1 MPELPEVEV
10 IRMGLEPHLVGRRL
24 ESFYSSGKTLR
35 TPVPVKELTT
45 LCGRKITAVRR
56 RAKYLLLDLDS
67 DELLIFHLGMTGNLG
82 LFPQGTPRRLHDHLE
97 FLLDDN
103 TLLRY
108 HDPRRFGR
116 VALLAAG
123 DEPAR
128 QVFFRTC
135 GPEPLEKDFTAQW
148 LKEKAKGRK
157 ISIKPFIMTSGVV
170 VGIGNIYANESLFA
184 AGIRPQR
191 SVAKITMK
199 EWQTLVECIR
209 KTLRFAIECGGSTI
223 SDFRSADQ
231 QSGYFQMNFQVYGK
245 AGEPCSRCGRNIEKE
260 VLGGR
265 SSYFCRSC
273 QK

>member
-24 ESFYSSGKTLR
+24 ERFYSSGKALR
-35 TPVPVKELTT
+35 TPVPVKELST
-45 LCGRKITAVRR
+45 LCGGQITAVRR
-56 RAKYLLLDLDS
+56 RAKYLLFDLDS
-67 DELLIFHLGMTGNLG
+67 GELLVFHLGMTGNLG
-82 LFPQGTPRRLHDHLE
+82 LFLQGTPRRLHDHLE
-97 FLLDDN
+97 FMLDDS

-116 VALLAAG
+116 VAVLAAG
-123 DEPAR
+123 DETAR
-128 QVFFRTC
+128 QVFFRTS
-135 GPEPLEKDFTAQW
+135 GPEPLGEHFTAQW
-148 LKEKAKGRK
+148 LKEKARRRK
-157 ISIKPFIMTSGVV
+157 ISVKPFIMSSEVV

-199 EWQTLVECIR
+199 EWQQLVECIR

-223 SDFRSADQ
+223 SDFRSVDQ
-231 QSGYFQMNFQVYGK
+231 QSGYFQMNFQVYGR
-245 AGEPCSRCGRNIEKE
+245 AGEPCKRCGRHIEKE

-265 SSYFCRSC
+265 SSCFCRNC